1 MIHVILLA
9 AGYSSRFGS
18 NKLLH
23 IVDGTP
29 MYRHALE
36 TAEQFRQLY
45 CCEPV
50 RLIFVTAYDDIG
62 KQLREKDGF
71 CLFGAAKAGNTA
83 GRDLVV
89 MNPNSGLGIS
99 HSIALG
105 VKAAGADRFREDD
118 SLMFM
123 VCDQPWLPVLK
134 GRENQS
140 AVWHMEN
147 RRETPSCFRP
157 STGRNCLGSGETPA
171 ERPLS
176 GGTLRRYVSVRYQ
189 IPGRWRIWMN
199 CSNSSCCPNCY
210 EMP

>member
-123 VCDQPWLPVLK
+123 VCDQPWLTPGDLLNLAACFKRSGKSIGCMAYGEQTGNPVLF
-134 GRENQS
+134 S
-140 AVWHMEN
+140 A
-147 RRETPSCFRP
+147 
-157 STGRNCLGSGETPA
+157 GETPA

>member
-36 TAEQFRQLY
+36 TAEQFRQRY

-83 GRDLVV
+83 GRDLDCPGGEGCRRGPV
-89 MNPNSGLGIS
+89 SG
-99 HSIALG
+99 
-105 VKAAGADRFREDD
+105 R
-118 SLMFM
+118 
-123 VCDQPWLPVLK
+123 
-134 GRENQS
+134 
-140 AVWHMEN
+140 
-147 RRETPSCFRP
+147 
-157 STGRNCLGSGETPA
+157 
-171 ERPLS
+171 
-176 GGTLRRYVSVRYQ
+176 
-189 IPGRWRIWMN
+189 
-199 CSNSSCCPNCY
+199 
-210 EMP
+210 

>member
-1 MIHVILLA
+1 MKHVILLA

-36 TAEQFRQLY
+36 TAEQFRQRY

-123 VCDQPWLPVLK
+123 VCDQPWLTPGDLLNLAASFKRSGKSIGCMAYGEQTGNPVLF
-134 GRENQS
+134 S
-140 AVWHMEN
+140 AVYREELLGLRGDTGGKAIV
-147 RRETPSCFRP
+147 RRHPNEV
-157 STGRNCLGSGETPA
+157 CLCP
-171 ERPLS
+171 
-176 GGTLRRYVSVRYQ
+176 VSDPRALEDMDELQ
-189 IPGRWRIWMN
+189 
-199 CSNSSCCPNCY
+199 
-210 EMP
+210 